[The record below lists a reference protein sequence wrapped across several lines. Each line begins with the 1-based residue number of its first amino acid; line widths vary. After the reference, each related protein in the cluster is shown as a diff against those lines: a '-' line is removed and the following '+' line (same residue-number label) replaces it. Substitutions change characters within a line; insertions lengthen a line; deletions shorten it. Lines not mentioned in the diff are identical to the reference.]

1 MALMGRDGNL
11 DRGDR
16 KSRKPR
22 VRARARSCARF
33 QVELLETRVLL
44 FGGPFVGP
52 FQLLPPATLIHA
64 RAVVSHATPGP
75 TASNN
80 LATIVPLASQEAGD
94 AGTLLESPL
103 QQVILAAPQYTT
115 PSAVVDRGSPIGFS
129 GFRLIS
135 LIAGNQAA
143 FQDAGSPADFTVQRG
158 DIGVQGSEP
167 SVVASPLDHSGPIS
181 SLWYASQSENG
192 QTGPEMV
199 VSPIPAFA
207 GLGGGFSAPGGYH
220 EAMAGTLEP
229 SHPFF
234 EIEYTI
240 ETPDESFNFALLHG
254 AGENGMPPAFMMKMF
269 DANGNP
275 LAEYNPE
282 ELGPPGGAPPDL
294 NVSLRSAPVGGK
306 LVVQVTQSESST
318 SAAGTVTTDPAAST
332 GNWSVPFVLYV
343 QRQDD
348 EAQAASSGLPTQGV
362 IAAGTLAL
370 TSSGQ
375 VVLPT
380 SFDGPAVAIATG
392 AADPAPS
399 TQDSPPPATAGADE
413 PALVSADGFNLRVP
427 TGPFASW
434 PPPARWAWILAGIGT
449 EPTPEV
455 DRNEGALFHEIERRE
470 ADPGFLGG
478 DRALEFVQA
487 ADPDAQ
493 SDEPGGRVR
502 AVSGAGGFAYKV
514 TGLANGRRTN
524 LRALLATIPVAAE
537 ERGSSALTGWSDR
550 PYSPLPSPG
559 PCPAA
564 SAATFPV
571 YVGFI
576 KAACGLALGLGM
588 SSRAIFP
595 DLLSSLRRRVS
606 KWPRRR
612 QAPASGAGP
621 LS

>member
-1 MALMGRDGNL
+1 VALMGRDRNL
-11 DRGDR
+11 DRGDK

-22 VRARARSCARF
+22 VRARGRSCARF
-33 QVELLETRVLL
+33 QIELLETRVLL

-52 FQLLPPATLIHA
+52 FQLIPPATLSLQ
-64 RAVVSHATPGP
+64 AVVSHPTPGP

-80 LATIVPLASQEAGD
+80 LATIVPLASQQAGD
-94 AGTLLESPL
+94 AGTLLDPPL

-167 SVVASPLDHSGPIS
+167 SVVASALDHSGPIS
-181 SLWYASQSENG
+181 SSWYASQSENG

-199 VSPIPAFA
+199 VSPIPGFA

-229 SHPFF
+229 SHPLF
-234 EIEYTI
+234 EIEFTI

-269 DANGNP
+269 DTNGNP

-306 LVVQVTQSESST
+306 LVVQVTPSESST
-318 SAAGTVTTDPAAST
+318 SAAGTVTTDPAGST
-332 GNWSVPFVLYV
+332 GDWSVPFVLYV

-348 EAQAASSGLPTQGV
+348 EAQTASNGLPTQGV

-375 VVLPT
+375 VVQPT

-427 TGPFASW
+427 TGPFASRTAG
-434 PPPARWAWILAGIGT
+434 PLGPILAGIGT

-493 SDEPGGRVR
+493 SDELGGRVR
-502 AVSGAGGFAYKV
+502 AVAGAGGFVYKV
-514 TGLANGRRTN
+514 TGLTNGRRTN
-524 LRALLATIPVAAE
+524 LRALLASIPVAAE
-537 ERGSSALTGWSDR
+537 ERGSSALTARSIGPIAVAFSDEAPPQR
-550 PYSPLPSPG
+550 DV
-559 PCPAA
+559 
-564 SAATFPV
+564 PV

-588 SSRAIFP
+588 SSRAVFP
-595 DLLSSLRRRVS
+595 DLLSSMRRRVS

-612 QAPASGAGP
+612 QAPAGGAGP
-621 LS
+621 KS